1 MKKLDEITIIRPIVI
16 LLCVAIY
23 FVITYDILLN
33 YRIILTIVI
42 DGLIAWYIIKKYNLK
57 SFIQNFIKK

>member
-33 YRIILTIVI
+33 HRIILTIAI
-42 DGLIAWYIIKKYNLK
+42 EGLIVWYIAKKYNIKIL
-57 SFIQNFIKK
+57 IYHLIKK